1 MGVTGSAYAPVLWI
15 PARVAIGQDGPP
27 ARAGAYARGV
37 LTGMVWSVVA
47 VLATISVAF
56 VVGRARRRYRDI
68 DVFWPLGFVAVAIA
82 GFVSTEGS
90 GADTLQRFLLL
101 ATVTLWGGRL
111 ATHLAWRSRGQG
123 EDPRYEAIMR
133 SSQGPGEPWAAIRKV
148 YLLQAGLLWFV
159 SMPITVGMRA
169 SAPIRWV
176 QIVGLLVWFV
186 GWAVEGAAD
195 KQLTDFM
202 ADPAH
207 RGRVLDTGLWAW
219 SRHPNYFGDAL
230 AWWGMFLIAA
240 SGGWGLLTVLS
251 PLLMTRLLT
260 SVSGKPMLEHRLRR
274 TRAGY
279 EDYVARTSGFVPR
292 PPRRRT

>member
-1 MGVTGSAYAPVLWI
+1 MTSGILLSL
-15 PARVAIGQDGPP
+15 
-27 ARAGAYARGV
+27 
-37 LTGMVWSVVA
+37 VA
-47 VLATISVAF
+47 VAVTITAAF
-56 VVGRARRRYRDI
+56 LVGRVRHRYRDI

-82 GFVSTEGS
+82 GFVATG
-90 GADTLQRFLLL
+90 GTDADTVQRFLLL

-148 YLLQAGLLWFV
+148 YALQALLLWFI
-159 SMPITVGMRA
+159 SLPITVGMHA
-169 SAPIRWV
+169 PDPIR
-176 QIVGLLVWFV
+176 GLQVLGAVVWFV
-186 GWAVEGAAD
+186 GWAIEGVAD
-195 KQLTDFM
+195 KQLTDFL
-202 ADPAH
+202 ADPSS
-207 RGRVLDTGLWAW
+207 RGRVLDSGLWAW
-219 SRHPNYFGDAL
+219 SRHPNYFGDAT

-240 SGGWGLLTVLS
+240 AGGWALLTVLS

-279 EDYVARTSGFVPR
+279 EEYVARTSGFVPR
-292 PPRRRT
+292 PPRRRSA